1 MRNKLGPLLGVAHKT
16 IRGASDGHELV
27 VLKRADL
34 IKLAKDAAA
43 KWENPLTAILARKPE
58 AYLEFSSRFLLAAG
72 IVAQKISIGAFLWAP
87 IADGQYMFGGEMTP
101 IMWPCLGDLTLPPFA
116 RLLTSLDTR
125 IGLGLGYDAES
136 ENLFYE
142 LERVVGPKDTV
153 LTRLRVKRGMWRK
166 KKTP

>member
-1 MRNKLGPLLGVAHKT
+1 MGVAHKI
-16 IRGASDGHELV
+16 IRGGSDGHELI
-27 VLKRADL
+27 VLRRSDL
-34 IKLAKDAAA
+34 MKLARDAAA

-58 AYLEFSSRFLLAAG
+58 ACLAFASRFFLSAG

-87 IADGQYMFGGEMTP
+87 IADGQYLFGGEMAP

-116 RLLTSLDTR
+116 KLLSSLDFR
-125 IGLGLGYDAES
+125 IGNGLGFDAVS

-142 LERVVGPKDTV
+142 LERLLGSKDPV

-166 KKTP
+166 KTQTKKGRP